1 MKLNLFTVIA
11 LQLNGKIHYFE
22 GIIKGEITTKKRG
35 INGFGYDPVFQPL
48 GYDQTF
54 AELPPEIKNR
64 ISHRAIAIDKLLA
77 FLKTL

>member
-1 MKLNLFTVIA
+1 MD
-11 LQLNGKIHYFE
+11 
-22 GIIKGEITTKKRG
+22 
-35 INGFGYDPVFQPL
+35 FGYDPVFQPL